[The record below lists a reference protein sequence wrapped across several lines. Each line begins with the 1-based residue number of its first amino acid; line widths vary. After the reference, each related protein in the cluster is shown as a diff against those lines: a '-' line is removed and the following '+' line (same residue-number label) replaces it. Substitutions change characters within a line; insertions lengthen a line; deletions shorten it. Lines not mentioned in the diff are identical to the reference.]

1 MNNIR
6 KITTV
11 KRKSNAKGGSIRD
24 SLLKEGLSRIP
35 GARMLLTPW
44 KEENGQYRTGLD
56 EDALYLRRLT
66 QEQKESELSVIK
78 MLKEKA
84 NDLFPGIDLS
94 PRAPFYTDIFKHYEK
109 ENVGKTV
116 KMKDGD
122 NLFNLDKAYDLIA
135 YAWLRVHPFVA
146 PSGLLVNTGEYS
158 RCDYYVNDIDVE
170 IETKFKIQTRIATAI
185 ASLSAM
191 NPSRLR
197 KIARQC
203 GFAVT
208 EVDKQEPIF
217 VKMYEFINESMGANK
232 SNNLRLFESVDGLT
246 QEALDIRDIVK
257 RGFVYGVFKNFKQ
270 AVFQGDTR
278 VAANEDELLEKL
290 TDTNNQDMLLNVQQE
305 LKIKQSQVHA

>member
-56 EDALYLRRLT
+56 EDGLYLRRLT
-66 QEQKESELSVIK
+66 PEQKESELKVIG

-84 NDLFPGIDLS
+84 KDLFPGVDLS

-116 KMKDGD
+116 RMKDGD

-170 IETKFKIQTRIATAI
+170 VETKFKMQTRIATAI

-191 NPSRLR
+191 NPTRLR
-197 KIARQC
+197 QIARQC

-217 VKMYEFINESMGANK
+217 VKMYEFINESMGASK
-232 SNNLRLFESVDGLT
+232 SNNLTLFESVNGLK
-246 QEALDIRDIVK
+246 QEALDIRDIMK

-270 AVFQGDTR
+270 AIYQGDTR
-278 VAANEDELLEKL
+278 VAANEDELLSIMES
-290 TDTNNQDMLLNVQQE
+290 DQDKFLNVQQE
-305 LKIKQSQVHA
+305 LKIKQSQVHP